1 MICNHVAY
9 RCHTFAKKFKDEGVM
24 DYSKELKGLGKR
36 FPNKSIGNGNP
47 DAKILVVTQKV
58 GNEKKDFKY
67 LQKLFEY
74 HLYDHDKQLEI
85 LDICYYVV
93 YDEELLKDPFFNHF
107 QVIIYTMIDGS
118 QLMHLDPVKLF
129 GMRYVSGCDVQSGP
143 IQRLFVAHSKAEGD
157 KPERIMFI
165 TYPFEKVSKV
175 ILNYEMTLLNLFTWL
190 KNDFI

>member
-36 FPNKSIGNGNP
+36 FPNKSIGIGNP

-74 HLYDHDKQLEI
+74 NLYDHDKQLEI

-129 GMRYVSGCDVQSGP
+129 GMRYVSGCDVQSAP
-143 IQRLFVAHSKAEGD
+143 SNDYSSLIP
-157 KPERIMFI
+157 KP
-165 TYPFEKVSKV
+165 KV
-175 ILNYEMTLLNLFTWL
+175 INLKESCSSLILLR
-190 KNDFI
+190 KSQR

>member
-1 MICNHVAY
+1 
-9 RCHTFAKKFKDEGVM
+9 M
-24 DYSKELKGLGKR
+24 DYSKELKRLGKR
-36 FPNKSIGNGNP
+36 FPNKSIGIGNP

-143 IQRLFVAHSKAEGD
+143 IQRLFVAHSKAEDD
-157 KPERIMFI
+157 KPERVMFC
-165 TYPFEKVSKV
+165 TYPFEKVSPT
-175 ILNYEMTLLNLFTWL
+175 ILKHEMTLLNLIIWL
-190 KNDFI
+190 KNGFR